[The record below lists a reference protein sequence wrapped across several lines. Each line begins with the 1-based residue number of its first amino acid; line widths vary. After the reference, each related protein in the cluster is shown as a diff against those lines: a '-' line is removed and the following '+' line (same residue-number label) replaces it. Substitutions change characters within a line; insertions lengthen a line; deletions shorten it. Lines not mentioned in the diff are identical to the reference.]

1 MSKSSFQRRYREP
14 TAWVSAKE
22 VFPAIPHRR
31 LDETRIALAL
41 PLHGKHTHGSSDMSM
56 SGMTRIRLLYRVVN
70 LKLIFACVVMVSL
83 KHFQGKI
90 SAITNFGVGQYLPTV
105 NAYACRQHTA
115 GDGRAKPLTLIQTQ
129 AYQGPGTYLRH
140 IHRRYSLD
148 SSCRP

>member
-1 MSKSSFQRRYREP
+1 MSKSPFQKRYREP
-14 TAWVSAKE
+14 TAWISAKK

-31 LDETRIALAL
+31 LDETRIRLAL
-41 PLHGKHTHGSSDMSM
+41 PLYGYHTHGSSDMSM
-56 SGMTRIRLLYRVVN
+56 FGMRRIRLLYRVVN
-70 LKLIFACVVMVSL
+70 LKLILARVIMVSL
-83 KHFQGKI
+83 KHFQGNI

-115 GDGRAKPLTLIQTQ
+115 DYGRAKPLTLIQTQ
-129 AYQGPGTYLRH
+129 ACQGPGTYLRH